1 MGVNGMGQSFDAL
14 ASVLPGVR
22 GESAPRNDR
31 AALRRVAQ
39 EFEAIFIDE
48 LFKAGRGTTVAGG
61 LFGKDRATKMY
72 EEMHDEAM
80 ARSMAAS
87 GGLGIGRMLETE
99 LSRSLKP

>member
-1 MGVNGMGQSFDAL
+1 MGVGSVGQSIDAL
-14 ASVLPGVR
+14 AAVSPGVR
-22 GESAPRNDR
+22 REQAPRSDR
-31 AALRRVAQ
+31 AALKRVAE
-39 EFEAIFIDE
+39 EFEAIFLDE
-48 LFKAGRGTTVAGG
+48 LFKAGRSTMLESG

-87 GGLGIGRMLETE
+87 GGLGIGKMLEAE